1 MGSEWGKKKKEICE
15 ESRRCHFFLRHGEI
29 KLQCPTASTVCNDAT
44 SLLDTQGG
52 TNYVCDLG
60 RIEQIVPKA
69 IFCILCLRYGSL
81 FKKDFW
87 GDRRKIRKQQC

>member
-1 MGSEWGKKKKEICE
+1 ME
-15 ESRRCHFFLRHGEI
+15 
-29 KLQCPTASTVCNDAT
+29 KLNSNALQHPLYVMMQ
-44 SLLDTQGG
+44 LLSWIPGG

-87 GDRRKIRKQQC
+87 GDRREPETAVLEKPRDMVNGKMPPRG